1 MSQKKKHK
9 DPYPY
14 KVPPSRPKGWLWWIA
29 FFILAV
35 GSITAYLFSQE
46 GGTQAEVYTKT
57 TLLVTVIG
65 AGIFVISAIAD
76 WFINR

>member
-1 MSQKKKHK
+1 MWRIRTK

-29 FFILAV
+29 VFILIV
-35 GSITAYLFSQE
+35 GGLTSYMFSKDS
-46 GGTQAEVYTKT
+46 GLQAQVHMKT

-76 WFINR
+76 WFIRR